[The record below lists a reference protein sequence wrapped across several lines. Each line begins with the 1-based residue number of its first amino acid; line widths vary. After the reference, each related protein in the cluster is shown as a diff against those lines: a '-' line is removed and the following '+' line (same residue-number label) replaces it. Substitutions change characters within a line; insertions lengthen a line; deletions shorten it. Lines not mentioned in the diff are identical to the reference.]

1 MPTTLSTAA
10 LAGVETLQIGGDAL
24 ACVSPQAAQ
33 PTLPYCLR
41 VVLENLVRNRD
52 FLMVSAA
59 DIARVGSWRPH
70 SRAFSTPM
78 RVSRVILPDSSGL
91 PVLNDLAGLRAA
103 LARRGLAPQAA
114 GPQIPVDLV
123 VDHSLI
129 AEQAGHAGAAAF
141 NVAREF
147 ERNAERYSHLKWAQ
161 QAFDGLRVVPPGMG
175 IVHQVHLERLARV
188 VDTEVRDGVRW
199 AFPEFVLGGDSHTP
213 MVGALGVLA
222 WGVGGIEAEAAILGQ
237 PHMVRI
243 DRVIGVRLTG
253 RLREGAVTTDLVLA
267 LTQRLREVGV
277 VGQFVEFIGDGA
289 AALTVPD
296 RATLSNMAPEYGATI
311 GFFPLDA
318 GAIAYLRMTGREE
331 GHIALVEAYARAAG
345 LFRSPGDPE
354 PLYSQV
360 VELDVSAVE
369 PSVAGPRRPQDRLA
383 LAAVKPGVA
392 ELLPRPA
399 GEGGFAADPAFST
412 LVGGERIGHGALA
425 IAAITS
431 CTNTSNPGVMLGAG
445 LLAKRA
451 VELGLKPKPWV
462 KASLAPGSRVVTRY
476 LEQAGLLTY
485 LEQLGF
491 HLVGYGCTTCSGKS
505 GPIHPEME
513 RAVGEGLV
521 AAAVLSGNRNFE
533 GRIHRLV
540 RAAYLASPLLVVAYA
555 LAGRVDIDITTEP
568 LGEDADGRPVHLRD
582 LWPASTE
589 VAALLGLAADPAL
602 YLANYADLFQGTEL
616 WGRLPSQTGPLFS
629 WDAGST
635 YMKEPPFFAA
645 QEGARRDWSD
655 RLDGARVLG
664 LFGDSLTTD
673 HIAPA
678 GEIPLD
684 SPAGRYLSAQGV
696 PQGSFNAFTQR
707 RGNHEVLLRGIF
719 ANPRIRNLLAPDVE
733 GGATV
738 HQPSGARGSTYD
750 TAMAYK
756 AEGVP
761 AIVIAGK
768 DYGMGS
774 SRDWAAKGPA
784 LLGVRI
790 VIAQSY
796 ERIHR
801 ANLTALGVLPLRFK
815 AGDSWRSLGLS
826 GTELF
831 SFVGLE
837 GALAGAPVQVTA
849 TPAEGLPIRFEAE
862 AAIESPVEAACLKAG
877 GMFATLY
884 DSLTASAPVLKEP
897 A

>member
-1 MPTTLSTAA
+1 MPTTQSTAG
-10 LAGVETLQIGGDAL
+10 LPGVETLRVGDETWRHVAP
-24 ACVSPQAAQ
+24 ASRPG
-33 PTLPYCLR
+33 LPYCLR
-41 VVLENLVRNRD
+41 VVVENLVRNRA
-52 FLMVSAA
+52 FLMLSEAE
-59 DIARVGSWRPH
+59 IARVADWSPGTA
-70 SRAFSTPM
+70 AFSVPM

-91 PVLNDLAGLRAA
+91 PVLNDLGGLRAA
-103 LARRGLAPQAA
+103 MARRGLAPQAA

-129 AEQAGHAGAAAF
+129 AEAAGHAGAAAF

-175 IVHQVHLERLARV
+175 IVHQVHIERLARV
-188 VDTEVRDGVRW
+188 VDTETRDGVDW

-243 DRVIGVRLTG
+243 DKVVGVRLTG

-311 GFFPLDA
+311 GYFPIDA
-318 GAIAYLRMTGREE
+318 GAIAYLRQTGRLE

-345 LFRSPGDPE
+345 LYREAGDPE
-354 PLYSQV
+354 PRYSQV

-369 PSVAGPRRPQDRLA
+369 PSMAGPRRPQDRLA
-383 LAAVKPGVA
+383 LAAVKPGFA
-392 ELLPRPA
+392 DLLPRSA
-399 GEGGFAADPAFST
+399 GEGGFGADPAFSAT
-412 LVGGERIGHGALA
+412 VCGEPVGHGALA

-445 LLAKRA
+445 LLARRA

-555 LAGRVDIDITTEP
+555 LAGRVDIDIAAEP
-568 LGEDADGRPVHLRD
+568 LGEDAEGRPVYLRD
-582 LWPASTE
+582 LWPASSA
-589 VAALLGLAADPAL
+589 VAALLGVAADPTL
-602 YLANYADLFQGTEL
+602 YRANYADLFQGTEL
-616 WGRLPSQTGPLFS
+616 WARLPSQTGPLFS
-629 WDAGST
+629 WDPAST

-645 QEGARRDWSD
+645 QEGERRGWADT
-655 RLDGARVLG
+655 LDGARVLG

-684 SPAGRYLSAQGV
+684 SPAGRYLSDQGV
-696 PQGSFNAFTQR
+696 AQKSFNAFTQR

-719 ANPRIRNLLAPDVE
+719 ANPRIRNLLVPEAE
-733 GGATV
+733 GGTTRHFPDGAT
-738 HQPSGARGSTYD
+738 GSTYD

-761 AIVIAGK
+761 AIVLAGK

-784 LLGVRI
+784 LLGVRV
-790 VIAQSY
+790 VIAESY

-801 ANLTALGVLPLRFK
+801 SNLTALGILPLRFR
-815 AGDSWRSLGLS
+815 AGESWRSLGLT
-826 GTELF
+826 GAERFGFT
-831 SFVGLE
+831 GLE
-837 GALAGAPVQVTA
+837 AALDGGAVQVVA
-849 TPAEGLPIRFEAE
+849 EPAEGPPIGFEAE
-862 AAIESPVEAACLKAG
+862 PAIESPIEAACLKAG

-884 DSLTASAPVLKEP
+884 DSLTAPAAALKEP